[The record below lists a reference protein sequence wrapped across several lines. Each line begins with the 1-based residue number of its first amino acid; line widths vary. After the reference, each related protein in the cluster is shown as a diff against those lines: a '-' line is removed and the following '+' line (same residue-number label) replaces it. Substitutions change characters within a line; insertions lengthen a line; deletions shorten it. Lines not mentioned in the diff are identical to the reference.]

1 MAAKGPA
8 ARDKRKAEHV
18 LAQMRVWR
26 AWHRE
31 RLEKALNGVHRDVFA
46 RLMRQLKELRSVRQL
61 VNFISAQDWGAVDAD
76 TRAIALHQINVAITA
91 LRESNGLLPF
101 DDALPG
107 ARPNTFEIVRK
118 IITGFPQH
126 CAEATSKL
134 DQIVS

>member
-1 MAAKGPA
+1 M
-8 ARDKRKAEHV
+8 
-18 LAQMRVWR
+18 
-26 AWHRE
+26 
-31 RLEKALNGVHRDVFA
+31 
-46 RLMRQLKELRSVRQL
+46 

-107 ARPNTFEIVRK
+107 APPNAFEIVRK
-118 IITGFPQH
+118 INTGFPQH

-134 DQIVS
+134 DQIVSVE